1 MVFKVTPWEVTGKVD
16 YDKLRRD
23 FGAKPIDKKLKNK
36 IKKNAGNLH
45 HFLRRDFFFSHRDFD
60 LILKDYENQKGF
72 FLYTGRSPGGGDMT
86 LGHLVP
92 FIFTK
97 WMQEIF
103 DVNLYIQIPD
113 EEKFLHK
120 QNLSWETVQ
129 EKTKTDLKHI
139 ASLGFNQDKTF
150 LFQNSEYIKNMYPML
165 MKTAKK
171 ITHSTMKAVFGFK
184 DSTNIGMSFYPS
196 IQMVPTFF
204 EKKRC
209 VIPCAIDQDNYW
221 RPQRD
226 IAEKLGFYKTATIH
240 SKFLPPLTG
249 VDGKMSASKSET
261 AIYLS
266 DSEDV
271 VKKKVMKYAF
281 SGGQPTLEEHRKK
294 GGNPDIDVAFQWLY
308 ILFEPDDK
316 IIEKIREKYKSGKM
330 LSGELKQILIDKIN
344 EFLKEHNK
352 KKDKADKIVNKLKYS
367 GKLAKEMWNKTI

>member
-60 LILKDYENQKGF
+60 LILKDYENQK
-72 FLYTGRSPGGGDMT
+72 D
-86 LGHLVP
+86 
-92 FIFTK
+92 
-97 WMQEIF
+97 
-103 DVNLYIQIPD
+103 IQIPD

-129 EKTKTDLKHI
+129 DKTKTDLKHI

-196 IQMVPTFF
+196 IQIVPTFF

-294 GGNPDIDVAFQWLY
+294 GGNP
-308 ILFEPDDK
+308 
-316 IIEKIREKYKSGKM
+316 
-330 LSGELKQILIDKIN
+330 ELKQILVDKIN
-344 EFLKEHNK
+344 KFLKEHNK
-352 KKDKADKIVNKLKYS
+352 KKGEANKIVDKLKYS